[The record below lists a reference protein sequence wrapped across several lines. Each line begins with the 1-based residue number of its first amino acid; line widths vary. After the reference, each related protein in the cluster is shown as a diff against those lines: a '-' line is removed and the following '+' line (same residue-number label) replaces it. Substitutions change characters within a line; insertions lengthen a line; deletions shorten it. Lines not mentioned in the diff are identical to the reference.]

1 MLVHR
6 LYALIG
12 NFYSLSSYSYCLHH
26 TGIYIQAQKPTVFPA
41 KNISDNTTV
50 SDETS
55 RALIE
60 NFQEVTT
67 LNDSIRNVVAFSFDI
82 FTSDSNGNI
91 TDRDIVQL
99 QWETANSS
107 RGLITVRPTT
117 GNLYQGNQTSDSAVR
132 YHFTVNA
139 GELGEGPLQLTLS
152 VKLQCLHYTNSYCN
166 RYRYSS
172 CTCTQWQYE
181 GESETIPLSMRRG
194 MPNS

>member
-1 MLVHR
+1 M
-6 LYALIG
+6 
-12 NFYSLSSYSYCLHH
+12 SSCNGYCLYS
-26 TGIYIQAQKPTVFPA
+26 TGVQAQKPTV
-41 KNISDNTTV
+41 ISVKTISANTTVSYKTPQDKTTV
-50 SDETS
+50 SDEIS
-55 RALIE
+55 RALIT
-60 NFQEVTT
+60 NFREVTT
-67 LNDSIRNVVAFSFDI
+67 LNSSIWNVEAFSFDL
-82 FTSDSNGNI
+82 FFGDSNNGNI
-91 TDRDIVQL
+91 TDRDIIQL

-117 GNLYQGNQTSDSAVR
+117 ENLYQGNWTSDGAVR